1 MSVLLP
7 DCSLWLDSSL
17 WPDCSICFSSVEVDS
32 LPPDLLFFSLVRSMS
47 VTFDTLPMLSY
58 CVILIVAVLNSSVVL
73 LSTLYVFTFTMRS
86 RVSRNHSHSLS
97 LGLPSYCRSPLAL
110 MGSWQL
116 GYLSV
121 IAHRSTCHIDLCGSF
136 SGLYQYVKELY
147 FGALSGFSTAGQDC
161 TGDLS
166 SPLETL
172 SRCWAT
178 AVVWFGWLTA
188 TWWGCSVFG
197 QWQLH
202 LSWGCC
208 TFPRTRCSS

>member
-1 MSVLLP
+1 MLNYLRRNIV
-7 DCSLWLDSSL
+7 DG
-17 WPDCSICFSSVEVDS
+17 SITHIGFKLYWGLHASI
-32 LPPDLLFFSLVRSMS
+32 LV
-47 VTFDTLPMLSY
+47 TCIFAGFLAITA
-58 CVILIVAVLNSSVVL
+58 I
-73 LSTLYVFTFTMRS
+73 
-86 RVSRNHSHSLS
+86 HSHSDFRLIVVH
-97 LGLPSYCRSPLAL
+97 RSPRW
-110 MGSWQL
+110 GSWQL

-202 LSWGCC
+202 LSWRCC